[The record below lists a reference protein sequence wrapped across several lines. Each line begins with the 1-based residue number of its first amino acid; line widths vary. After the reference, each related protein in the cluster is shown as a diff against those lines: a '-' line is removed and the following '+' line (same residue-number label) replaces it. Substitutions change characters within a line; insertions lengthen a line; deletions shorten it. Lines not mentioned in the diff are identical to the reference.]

1 MSTQLNND
9 LESALGTIQAI
20 QDIRAKYNIGNLNH
34 SLAIPF
40 AIQALNE
47 FYTDDPVSYE
57 SRNIAKSQ
65 KGLVF
70 NIEISINNRIKFIG
84 LEDLDLTT
92 RPLTKKFDYTIIV
105 ELRTQRL
112 PRTIM
117 QLAWEDLVFHLS
129 RDNRGRT
136 WRTYLNKQLQEK
148 SIDLFPRR
156 GVRSVLDT
164 FSYYDSDQGLFLP
177 AF

>member
-1 MSTQLNND
+1 MQNLTLDLNLALQTIKHTQD
-9 LESALGTIQAI
+9 LK
-20 QDIRAKYNIGNLNH
+20 AKFNIGNLNH

-47 FYTDDPVSYE
+47 FYTDDPISYV

-70 NIEISINNRIKFIG
+70 NIEVSINNHVKFIG

-92 RPLTKKFDYTIIV
+92 RPLPKKFDYTIIV

-112 PRTIM
+112 PRTIK
-117 QLAWEDLVFHLS
+117 QLGWEDLVFHLS
-129 RDNRGRT
+129 RNNRNRT
-136 WRTYLNKQLQEK
+136 LRTYLNKQLMDK
-148 SIDLFPRR
+148 SIDLYPRR
-156 GVRSVLDT
+156 DVRSALEP

-177 AF
+177 SF